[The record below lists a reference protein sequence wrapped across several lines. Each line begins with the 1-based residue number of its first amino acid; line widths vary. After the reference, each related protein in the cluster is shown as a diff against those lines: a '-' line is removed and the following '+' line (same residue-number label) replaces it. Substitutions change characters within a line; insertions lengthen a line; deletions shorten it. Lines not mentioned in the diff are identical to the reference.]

1 MRKKLLIISDHAMTT
16 SGVATQSRHLIE
28 GLLKTQ
34 KYDIV
39 QLGAA
44 IRHENYMTQDITDHF
59 RIIPCNGFGNKDIVR
74 SLLVKEKPDAMIIFT
89 DPRFFGHIFEMEDEI
104 HQVCPIMY
112 WHVWDNR
119 PTPRYNKKYYDA
131 VDKVVAISKLT
142 EAVCKDI
149 VPEKTVYI
157 PHTLPEDVYFQLED
171 ERIATCKLNTLG
183 EARKDNFIALW
194 LNRNCRRK
202 RAADVLKAWQIFLFN
217 IEDKYKRKDA
227 TLIMHTN
234 PEDSQGT
241 NLLEI
246 AKNLDILDNVCFSD
260 QTATYEQINVL
271 HNISDVCLNI
281 SYAEGFG
288 LTTLESMKVGN
299 PIIATTTGGLTTQV
313 IDCKDGSHNGIP
325 LTPKV
330 KTISGSQD
338 IHYIYEDYVTVED
351 TAYALVKMYEMGN
364 EKRKELGQKCKK
376 YVEREF
382 NYENMIKSWDEEIE
396 HTLSTWQENRT
407 RITLEEI

>member
-1 MRKKLLIISDHAMTT
+1 LRKKLLIISDHAMTT

-28 GLLKTQ
+28 GLLETQ

-44 IRHENYMTQDITDHF
+44 IRHEQYATQSITDHF
-59 RIIPCNGFGNKDIVR
+59 KIIPCNGFGNKDIVR
-74 SLLVKEKPDAMIIFT
+74 SLLVKEKPDVMIIFT
-89 DPRFFGHIFEMEDEI
+89 DPRFFSHIFEMEDEI

-119 PTPRYNKKYYDA
+119 PSPSFNKKYYDA

-149 VPEKTVYI
+149 IPQKTVYI
-157 PHTLPEDVYFQLED
+157 PHTLPEDVYFQMEN
-171 ERIATCKLNTLG
+171 ERIKTCKLNTLG
-183 EARKDNFIALW
+183 EARKDNFVALW
-194 LNRNCRRK
+194 LNRNSRRK

-217 IEDKYKRKDA
+217 LEDKHKRSDA

-246 AKNLDILDNVCFSD
+246 AKHLDILGNVCFSD
-260 QTATYEQINVL
+260 QTASYEQINVL
-271 HNISDVCLNI
+271 HNISDVCVNI

-299 PIIATTTGGLTTQV
+299 PIIATTTGGLTSQV
-313 IDCKDGSHNGIP
+313 IDYIDGSHNGIP
-325 LTPKV
+325 LTPKI
-330 KTISGSQD
+330 KTLSGSQD
-338 IHYIYEDYVTVED
+338 VHYIYEDYASVED
-351 TAYALVKMYEMGN
+351 TACALLKMYEMK
-364 EKRKELGQKCKK
+364 EEDRKKLGQKCKN
-376 YVEREF
+376 YVEKEF
-382 NYENMIKSWDEEIE
+382 SYKKMIESWDKEIE
-396 HTLSTWQENRT
+396 HTHTHWKENYSRV
-407 RITLEEI
+407 TLEEI

>member
-28 GLLKTQ
+28 GLLETQ
-34 KYDIV
+34 KYNIV

-44 IRHENYMTQDITDHF
+44 VRHQNYMTQDVTDHF
-59 RIIPCNGFGNKDIVR
+59 KIIPCNGFGNRDIIR
-74 SLLVKEKPDAMIIFT
+74 SLLVKEKPDVMIIFT

-119 PTPRYNKKYYDA
+119 PSPHYNKKYYSA
-131 VDKVVAISKLT
+131 VDKIVAISKLT

-149 VPEKTVYI
+149 TPNKTVYI
-157 PHTLPEDVYFQLED
+157 PHTLPEEIFFQLED
-171 ERIATCKLNTLG
+171 ERIETCKVNTLG
-183 EARKDNFIALW
+183 KERKDNFIALW

-217 IEDKYKRKDA
+217 IEDKYKRKNA

-234 PEDSQGT
+234 PNDSHGT

-260 QTATYEQINVL
+260 QTASYEQINVL
-271 HNISDVCLNI
+271 HNISDVCINI
-281 SYAEGFG
+281 SFAEGFG
-288 LTTLESMKVGN
+288 LTTLESMQVGN
-299 PIIATTTGGLTTQV
+299 PIIANSTGGLTTQV
-313 IDCKDGSHNGIP
+313 IDCVDGTHNGIP
-325 LTPKV
+325 LTPKI
-330 KTISGSQD
+330 KTLSGNQD
-338 IHYIYEDYVTVED
+338 IHYIYEDYVSVED
-351 TAYALVKMYEMGN
+351 TAYALLEIYKMSKKE
-364 EKRKELGQKCKK
+364 RKKLGQKCKN
-376 YVEREF
+376 YVKREF
-382 NYENMIKSWDEEIE
+382 NYKNMIKKMG
-396 HTLSTWQENRT
+396 
-407 RITLEEI
+407 